1 MSRVSRFA
9 IEHLLLLPAGALLA
23 LVWANT
29 RPESYFRFSYAMAFP
44 VNDVA
49 MVLFFGLIT
58 KEIVEATAPGGVL
71 HSWRRVAVPAVAA
84 FGAAVVAGLAYVA
97 FVNAVDEPMLVVGWP
112 IPAAVDIAVAY
123 FLARLIFRRHPAIP
137 FLLLL
142 AIAADGLGFVALAL
156 YYPARDLHLA
166 WGAVVMV
173 GALGLAIALRRAGVK
188 SFWPYVVGAGALSWA
203 ALYWGGFHPALALV
217 PIMPFLPHA
226 PRDPGFFVDARPG
239 ARDGLSQFELWAR
252 YPVHATLFL
261 FGLVNAGVLLRGLD
275 TGTWAVPVAALAGKP
290 VGILLAAG
298 LAVGAGLHLPPRVGW
313 RELVVVGL
321 LATIGFTL
329 ALFFATAIMA
339 PGQLLNQTKV
349 GVLVGLAG
357 GPIAVL
363 AAWLLR
369 VGRFER

>member
-9 IEHLLLLPAGALLA
+9 VEHLLLLPAGALLA

-29 RPESYFRFSYAMAFP
+29 RPESYFRFSYATAFL
-44 VNDVA
+44 VNDLA

-71 HSWRRVAVPAVAA
+71 HSWRRVAVPAVGAL
-84 FGAAVVAGLAYVA
+84 GAAVAAGLVYVA
-97 FVNAVDEPMLVVGWP
+97 FVNAFDEPMLVVGWP

-123 FLARLIFRRHPAIP
+123 VLARLIFRRHPAIP

-142 AIAADGLGFVALAL
+142 AIAANGVGFVALAL
-156 YYPARDLHLA
+156 YYPSRDLHLA
-166 WGAVVMV
+166 SGAALMV
-173 GALGLAIALRRAGVK
+173 GALGLAIALRRARVK

-203 ALYWGGFHPALALV
+203 ALFRGGFHPALALV
-217 PIMPFLPHA
+217 PILPFLPHA

-239 ARDGLSQFELWAR
+239 ARDALSRFELWAR
-252 YPVHATLFL
+252 YPAQATLFL

-275 TGTWAVPVAALAGKP
+275 TGTWAIPVASLAGKP
-290 VGILLAAG
+290 VGLLLATG
-298 LAVGAGLHLPPRVGW
+298 LAVGAGLHLPQRVGW
-313 RELVVVGL
+313 RELIVVGL
-321 LATIGFTL
+321 LATIGFTMG
-329 ALFFATAIMA
+329 LFFTTAIMA

-349 GVLVGLAG
+349 GVLVGLLG
-357 GPIAVL
+357 GLLAVV